1 VWEHSPESHHGGK
14 RVGVATDVV
23 EEVIRSVEDV
33 IQHLLV
39 LKHLVWNICLRGRDV
54 EDAVNELSEFSPV
67 RTIALERISK

>member
-1 VWEHSPESHHGGK
+1 
-14 RVGVATDVV
+14 VV
-23 EEVIRSVEDV
+23 EEVIRSGENV

-54 EDAVNELSEFSPV
+54 EDAVNELSESSPV